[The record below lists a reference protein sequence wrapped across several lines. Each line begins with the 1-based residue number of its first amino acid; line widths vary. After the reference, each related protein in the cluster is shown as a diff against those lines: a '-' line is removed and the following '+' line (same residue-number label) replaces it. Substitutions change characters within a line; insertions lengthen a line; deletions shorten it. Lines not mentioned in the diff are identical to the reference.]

1 MKGIAQHDVVR
12 EEAIGYLEVTQ
23 NFVVASREI

>member
-1 MKGIAQHDVVR
+1 MRGIASRDVVR

-23 NFVVASREI
+23 NFVVAREI